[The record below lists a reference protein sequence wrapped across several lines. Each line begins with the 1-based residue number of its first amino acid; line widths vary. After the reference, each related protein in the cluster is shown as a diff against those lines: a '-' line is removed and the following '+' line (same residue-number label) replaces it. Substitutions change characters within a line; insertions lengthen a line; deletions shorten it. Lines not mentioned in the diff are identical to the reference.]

1 MYTKA
6 ESIAQAIGAKGEFR
20 AGGTDLQE
28 RIRSRIAVDAII
40 DIQRIPD
47 LEKIEFHDSGVTIG
61 ALTTIETIG
70 SHEQLQ
76 QKYPA
81 LTLPTQT
88 LATPQ
93 IRSMGT
99 MGGVLC
105 QRTRCWY
112 FRHPDLGCPKKGN
125 ASSCPARNGNHH
137 FGVCFDLG
145 PCVHPH
151 PSSVGCA
158 LLTYDA
164 EIEIA
169 KRGRMTI
176 ADLFGDG
183 SDPARDHTL
192 KPGEL
197 ITHVHLPPAADHEL
211 ASCHRLMSRQWAEW
225 PLVEVIVRLLMD
237 GSTIRSAKI
246 GIGGVANIPL
256 RLTEVEQALA
266 GKPADA
272 NTLRAAAEL
281 STANANPLPQTGYKL
296 EMARGAVLHTLESA
310 LARDDQG
317 HFKTFFE

>member
-6 ESIAQAIGAKGEFR
+6 ESIAQAVAASGEFR

-28 RIRSRIAVDAII
+28 RIRSRIAGDAIV
-40 DIQRIPD
+40 DIQRLPD
-47 LEKIEFHDSGVTIG
+47 LDQIDFHEGGVTIG

-70 SHEQLQ
+70 HHERLRQE
-76 QKYPA
+76 YPA
-81 LTLPTQT
+81 LTSPTQT

-125 ASSCPARNGNHH
+125 ASSCPARDGNHH

-164 EIEIA
+164 QIEVTE
-169 KRGRMTI
+169 RGHMTI
-176 ADLFGDG
+176 AELYGDG
-183 SDPARDHTL
+183 SDPTRDHTL
-192 KPGEL
+192 NPGEL
-197 ITHVHLPPAADHEL
+197 ITHIHLPRAADDER
-211 ASCHRLMSRQWAEW
+211 ASYYRLMSRQWAEW

-237 GSTIRSAKI
+237 GPTIREAKI
-246 GIGGVANIPL
+246 GVGGVANIPL
-256 RLTEVEQALA
+256 RLTDVEQSLGGKQAEPDALQ
-266 GKPADA
+266 
-272 NTLRAAAEL
+272 AAADL
-281 STANANPLPQTGYKL
+281 SVAKANPLPQTGYKL
-296 EMARGAVLHTLESA
+296 EMVRGAVLHTLETA
-310 LARDDQG
+310 LAPDV
-317 HFKTFFE
+317 

>member
-6 ESIAQAIGAKGEFR
+6 ESIAQAVAASGEFR
-20 AGGTDLQE
+20 AGGTDVQE
-28 RIRSRIAVDAII
+28 RIRSRIAGDAII
-40 DIQRIPD
+40 DIQWLPD
-47 LEKIEFHDSGVTIG
+47 LDQIEFHDDGVTIG

-70 SHEQLQ
+70 NHERLRQE
-76 QKYPA
+76 YAA
-81 LTLPTQT
+81 LTLPTQS

-125 ASSCPARNGNHH
+125 ASTCPARDGNHH

-151 PSSVGCA
+151 PSSIGCA

-164 EIEIA
+164 QIQVA
-169 KRGRMTI
+169 KRGRITV
-176 ADLFGDG
+176 ADLYGDG
-183 SDPARDHTL
+183 SDPTHDHTL

-197 ITHVHLPPAADHEL
+197 ITHIHLPRAADGER
-211 ASCHRLMSRQWAEW
+211 ASYYRLMSRQWAEW

-237 GSTIRSAKI
+237 GPTIREAKI
-246 GIGGVANIPL
+246 GVGGVANIPL
-256 RLTEVEQALA
+256 RLPEVEQSLA
-266 GKPADA
+266 GSQVLSD
-272 NTLRAAAEL
+272 TLQAAADL
-281 STANANPLPQTGYKL
+281 SVGNANPLPQTGYKL
-296 EMARGAVLHTLESA
+296 DMVRGAVLHTLEMA
-310 LARDDQG
+310 LATD
-317 HFKTFFE
+317 E